1 MTNAIIIVA
10 VASLTPKYFPILNI
24 LLKIN
29 EPEYKTTGKNDTT

>member
-10 VASLTPKYFPILNI
+10 VASLTPKYSPILNI
-24 LLKIN
+24 LLNTN